1 MTPAAFRVLALKMPE
16 AIESAHMGH
25 PDFRVG
31 GKIFATLSPDGAWGM
46 VKLTPEQQGVFVRA
60 EPGMFEAFDNAWGRM
75 GCTKVHL
82 KVATKGAVEPA
93 MAAAREN
100 VSAGVRKSPAARKK
114 GKSAAEQI
122 AIGKGGSN
130 YEKHELHEKA
140 EGSSHATTADHDC
153 VAVPGRCPTRIFSDE
168 TTGKRR

>member
-1 MTPAAFRVLALKMPE
+1 MTPASFRAMALKMVG
-16 AIESAHMGH
+16 AVESAHMGH

-93 MAAAREN
+93 MAAAWENLAAKAGNNRSAVGGNKGREPRSGR
-100 VSAGVRKSPAARKK
+100 VSRMGPKRTKNAKGTKGTKRGRKK
-114 GKSAAEQI
+114 
-122 AIGKGGSN
+122 
-130 YEKHELHEKA
+130 
-140 EGSSHATTADHDC
+140 
-153 VAVPGRCPTRIFSDE
+153 V
-168 TTGKRR
+168 